1 MQLRAYQIAEIL
13 GILLVLGAT
22 AVQIFYIEPL
32 QRKMEWRHNVFT
44 QQQNGQ
50 FVARAVAENRI
61 VLLKA
66 LKAPDEDISAAE
78 AALATIKDRYLTA
91 DANVA
96 NMIID
101 QEPIEQILQW
111 IAAALFALGTLL
123 TTFGRIA
130 EMRALNRAH

>member
-1 MQLRAYQIAEIL
+1 MHLRAYQLAEIV

-32 QRKMEWRHNVFT
+32 QRKIEWRHNVFT

-50 FVARAVAENRI
+50 FIARAVAENRI

-66 LKAPDEDISAAE
+66 MKAPEDDVKAAE
-78 AALATIKDRYLTA
+78 AALATIKERYMTA

-96 NMIID
+96 DMIIND
-101 QEPIEQILQW
+101 EPIENMLQW
-111 IAAALFALGTLL
+111 IAAALFGLGTVL
-123 TTFGRIA
+123 TTLGRIL
-130 EMRALNRAH
+130 EMRAINRAH